1 MDQKAEYILQLK
13 HAYKT
18 VKALSEQ
25 HGEPY
30 GQALMEADDAL
41 KQALYFEFGIRGEHG
56 VSAYMERLH

>member
-1 MDQKAEYILQLK
+1 MDRKADYILQLM
-13 HAYKT
+13 HAYETIKT
-18 VKALSEQ
+18 LSEK

-30 GQALMEADDAL
+30 GQALIEADDAL